1 MNSQNFYN
9 TINRQHTLTLFLI
22 YSLISFF
29 SLIITL
35 LVLVTIFPLLFVND
49 ANVINFTI
57 QIVNPITM
65 FNLFISNITHLVT
78 FVQDYYFNI
87 FTFFKIDNLY
97 IINTSYNGFFLC
109 IIYYIITIVIMY
121 VIINFTTTLFNI
133 FNKLIS
139 PRNSTL
145 INIIYT
151 LFR

>member
-9 TINRQHTLTLFLI
+9 TINRQHTPTLFLI

-35 LVLVTIFPLLFVND
+35 FVLVTIFPLLFVND
-49 ANVINFTI
+49 VNVINFTI
-57 QIVNPITM
+57 QIINPITM

-78 FVQDYYFNI
+78 FVQDYYSNI
-87 FTFFKIDNLY
+87 FTFFKIDNFY

-109 IIYYIITIVIMY
+109 IVYYIITIVIMY
-121 VIINFTTTLFNI
+121 VIVNFTTTLFNI